1 MRDTL
6 KSIFFIIV
14 LILISNWGAGY
25 ISSLKSARRA
35 NTISNKKAKMLTSCQ
50 DSFAI
55 EVRNQNVK

>member
-6 KSIFFIIV
+6 KPILIIIA

-25 ISSLKSARRA
+25 MSSLKSERRA
-35 NTISNKKAKMLTSCQ
+35 NTKTNKNAKMPSSCQ

-55 EVRNQNVK
+55 DVRNQNVK

>member
-6 KSIFFIIV
+6 KPILIIIA

-25 ISSLKSARRA
+25 MSSLKSERRV
-35 NTISNKKAKMLTSCQ
+35 NTKTNKNAKMPTSCQ